1 MALNTEEIYGIRL
14 FSGNKTAVLKEVA
27 VKTRKKL
34 VWIATVNPEF
44 VMKAWKDTDFRQLLQ
59 ETDLN
64 VTDGIALVWARE
76 VRKSKSEAG
85 RWQQGWRVGRA
96 ILRGDYFGQVVA
108 GSSLMD
114 DLSARAEK
122 EKETVFYLGGWE
134 KRAEK
139 NSGLFQ
145 REVSR
150 AGGGLVSRS
159 TRSG

>member
-76 VRKSKSEAG
+76 VRKV
-85 RWQQGWRVGRA
+85 RVR
-96 ILRGDYFGQVVA
+96 LVA
-108 GSSLMD
+108 G
-114 DLSARAEK
+114 
-122 EKETVFYLGGWE
+122 
-134 KRAEK
+134 
-139 NSGLFQ
+139 
-145 REVSR
+145 SR
-150 AGGGLVSRS
+150 AGG
-159 TRSG
+159 